1 MELNIF
7 SSKMW
12 IDCSSWVAFDLISC
26 REEGGREGAKAFL
39 HRSLSFQLVGT
50 AVLQYNEAWVE

>member
-12 IDCSSWVAFDLISC
+12 VDCSSWVAFDLISC

-50 AVLQYNEAWVE
+50 AVQ